1 MAEKNKRDIG
11 KEGEDIAAKYL
22 AEKGFEIIER
32 NYHYS
37 HGEIDIVAKDKN
49 HLVFIE
55 VKSRIN
61 LDYGEPEY
69 AINPKKIKQIKKMA
83 ELYLFDKEIDEAD
96 AGREPRGMESNL
108 PGQGRSSGLLSAE
121 TGRDPSALSEG

>member
-22 AEKGFEIIER
+22 KEKGFEIIER

-96 AGREPRGMESNL
+96 CRFDVVAIILG
-108 PGQGRSSGLLSAE
+108 SGANPIINHYE
-121 TGRDPSALSEG
+121 NAFY